1 MIQYSAQSREWLNA
15 NMSRAYPFDDRT
27 GGAVG
32 ALPGPALV
40 DGFILTTGFEIEE
53 GTAEWVFYVSG
64 IDNTGS
70 SVLLSITAARGN
82 DLVVFSNAVAIH
94 DIDDFAVIEFS
105 AHEDSYTICGSFTVG
120 LASVLRSIPSNTSL
134 SPESA
139 KIAPYII
146 HRVDGLCV
154 TGIRVGDTLLTGE
167 VTLAAGDG
175 IELVPN
181 GNTIVI
187 SALNYQPPPENLA
200 VIDDRTLVTK
210 LVELYGRPVL
220 SVAGVRPNCETGAI
234 RIQGASESTTTSNA
248 SNVDYVV
255 PVPGADGSGVLYLKL
270 DRDPM
275 LDKDYIVTLTTNL
288 TQLDQRLGKV
298 DSTITAVD
306 KVVASVATQLTRLG

>member
-1 MIQYSAQSREWLNA
+1 
-15 NMSRAYPFDDRT
+15 MSRAYPFDDST

-40 DGFILTTGFEIEE
+40 DGFILTTGFEI
-53 GTAEWVFYVSG
+53 AEWVFYVSS

-70 SVLLSITAARGN
+70 SVLLSITAVRGN
-82 DLVVFSNAVAIH
+82 DSVVFSNAVAIH

-146 HRVDGLCV
+146 HRVDDLCV

-167 VTLAAGDG
+167 VTLSAGDG

-200 VIDDRTLVTK
+200 VVDDATLVTE

-234 RIQGASESTTTSNA
+234 LIQGAESAATSNA

-255 PVPGADGSGVLYLKL
+255 PEPGADGSGVLYLKL

-275 LDKDYIVTLTTNL
+275 LEKDYIVTLTNNL
-288 TQLDQRLGKV
+288 AQLDQRVGKV